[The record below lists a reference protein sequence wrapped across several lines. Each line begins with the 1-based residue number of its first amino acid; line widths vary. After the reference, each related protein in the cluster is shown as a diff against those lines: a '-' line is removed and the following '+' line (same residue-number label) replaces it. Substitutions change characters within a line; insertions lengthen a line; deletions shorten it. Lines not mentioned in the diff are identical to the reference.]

1 MEAEEPKNED
11 VIILKGDRL
20 QTLKDDVEDPKTAKL
35 KTFNKPQLMSY
46 LNTYKF
52 KGAVRADVKSSK
64 SELLADAEYYQS
76 QINDPNFV

>member
-1 MEAEEPKNED
+1 
-11 VIILKGDRL
+11 
-20 QTLKDDVEDPKTAKL
+20 
-35 KTFNKPQLMSY
+35 MSY